1 MKTLTANEAA
11 ALIREMRA
19 NRIAFANGQIAQKK
33 KDGTAKKLLPA

>member
-1 MKTLTANEAA
+1 MKTLTADEAA

-33 KDGTAKKLLPA
+33 DGTAKKLLPA